1 MTNIYCLTQFE
12 KVWEGLSWVVG
23 SQGPSEDALK
33 LSARAI
39 ATRSSLPR
47 LLRGGFITPL
57 AESLQWA
64 AHMTQ
69 QLAAPRASDLEGER
83 KTRRKRKTER
93 EGIRG
98 TEPTNGASLSITY
111 LRGDTL

>member
-23 SQGPSEDALK
+23 SQGPSEVALK

-39 ATRSSLPR
+39 ATRSSLPW
-47 LLRGGFITPL
+47 LLRGGFITPP
-57 AESLQWA
+57 AESLQRA

-69 QLAAPRASDLEGER
+69 QLAAPRANDLEGE
-83 KTRRKRKTER
+83 KHGER
-93 EGIRG
+93 EGQREM
-98 TEPTNGASLSITY
+98 T
-111 LRGDTL
+111 